1 MSKLRCRWLGGF
13 GCAVALVVTDAG
25 AQQRQIRATVGAS
38 LSLGSIWGNEN
49 RLSWSPIVGI
59 AVRYQ
64 PWERWGFEFDT
75 RHYTYKR
82 RFPTSGVVFA
92 GEGVA
97 FTGGVTYY
105 LRTSGPRPFV
115 SGGIGILRSE
125 RESRFPIHAPLSSL
139 RSPRGAPPIIGE
151 ALFRSTGTDAGLSV
165 GGGVDV
171 PLGSHWSLRPEA
183 RALFGAGS
191 VLSPL
196 GLGGSLA
203 FGW

>member
-1 MSKLRCRWLGGF
+1 MSNLHCRWLGEF
-13 GCAVALVVTDAG
+13 ACAVALVATEAG
-25 AQQRQIRATVGAS
+25 AQQRPKRITVAAS
-38 LSLGSIWGNEN
+38 LSLGSFWGDES
-49 RLSWSPIVGI
+49 RLGWGPILGV

-75 RHYTYKR
+75 RRYTYKR

-97 FTGGVTYY
+97 FTGGVTYH

-115 SGGIGILRSE
+115 SGGIGILRSK
-125 RESRFPIHAPLSSL
+125 RESRYPIDAPLSSL
-139 RSPRGAPPIIGE
+139 QFPRGAPPIIGE
-151 ALFRSTGTDAGLSV
+151 EVFHSTGTDAGLSV

-171 PLGSHWSLRPEA
+171 PLGSRWLLRPEV
-183 RALFGAGS
+183 RTLFGAGS

-196 GLGGSLA
+196 DLGASLA
-203 FGW
+203 LGW

>member
-1 MSKLRCRWLGGF
+1 MSTTRHCWIIGF
-13 GCAVALVVTDAG
+13 ACAAALLATDAG
-25 AQQRQIRATVGAS
+25 AQLRPNRVTVAAS
-38 LSLGSIWGNEN
+38 LSLGSFWGDES
-49 RLSWSPIVGI
+49 RLGWGPILGV

-75 RHYTYKR
+75 RRYTYER

-105 LRTSGPRPFV
+105 LRTSGARPFV

-125 RESRFPIHAPLSSL
+125 RESRYPIDAPLSSL
-139 RSPRGAPPIIGE
+139 PFPRGTRPTIGE
-151 ALFRSTGTDAGLSV
+151 EVFHSTGTDAGLSI
-165 GGGVDV
+165 GGGLDI
-171 PLGSHWSLRPEA
+171 PLGARWSLRPEA
-183 RALFGAGS
+183 RSLWGAGS

-196 GLGGSLA
+196 DLGASLA
-203 FGW
+203 LGW